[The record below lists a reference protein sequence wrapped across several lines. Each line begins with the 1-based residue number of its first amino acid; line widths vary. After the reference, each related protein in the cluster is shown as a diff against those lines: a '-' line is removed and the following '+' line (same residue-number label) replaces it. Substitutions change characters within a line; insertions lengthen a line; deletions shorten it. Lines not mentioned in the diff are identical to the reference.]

1 MEIILF
7 AGVAAAAGII
17 IEWFRTW
24 KRIKRIRQEIEEIE
38 REW

>member
-7 AGVAAAAGII
+7 AAAATVAGII
-17 IEWFRTW
+17 IEWLRTW
-24 KRIKRIRQEIEEIE
+24 KRIERIRQEIEEIE